1 MKKFNEIIQKETHRS
16 LKEKYFRRELLKE
29 GIMPN
34 YNKKTVKLTMDN
46 NEGVDF
52 SEDNY
57 IKFRANGLT
66 VYSIFW
72 RTPLPDF
79 RIGENEDDGNPFIW
93 ALKGIDG
100 WRFNVTDTEIVQ
112 FIKRF
117 LSICRTIDQQ
127 YDVVIMAPSKSDVN
141 NRFMKVIYGIVG
153 ATVKVEDYF
162 LKVKTSEILYN
173 LDTEMIE
180 HDYPTE
186 SSQEY
191 VEREMRMSLG
201 RMGTYFEAKKFP
213 QEYLKYIKSVVDVD
227 NKYSVANSNNLF
239 KGKRVL
245 ILDDVFSSEKTVSN
259 CVNCIWD
266 YSPTKVDVI
275 TLLSRKMNE

>member
-1 MKKFNEIIQKETHRS
+1 MKKINEIVQKETHRS
-16 LKEKYFRRELLKE
+16 LKEEYFRQDLPKE

-57 IKFRANGLT
+57 IKYRANGLT

-79 RIGENEDDGNPFIW
+79 KIGENDDDGNPFIGT
-93 ALKGIDG
+93 LKGIDG
-100 WRFNVTDTEIVQ
+100 WRFNVTDMEIVQ
-112 FIKRF
+112 YIKRF
-117 LSICRTIDQQ
+117 LSICRTIDQH
-127 YDVVIMAPSKSDVN
+127 YDVVVMAPSKSDVN

-153 ATVKVEDYF
+153 ATVKIEDYF
-162 LKVKTSEILYN
+162 LKVRTSEILYN
-173 LDTEMIE
+173 LDTEMIV

-186 SSQEY
+186 SAQEY
-191 VEREMRMSLG
+191 MEREMRRSLG
-201 RMGTYFEAKKFP
+201 RMGTYFEAKIFP
-213 QEYLKYIKSVVDVD
+213 QEYLKYIKSAVDVD
-227 NKYSVANSNNLF
+227 NKYSVADSNNLF

-245 ILDDVFSSEKTVSN
+245 VLDDVFSSGKTVSD

-275 TLLSRKMNE
+275 TLLSRNMNE

>member
-112 FIKRF
+112 HIKCF

-162 LKVKTSEILYN
+162 LKVRTSEILYN

>member
-1 MKKFNEIIQKETHRS
+1 MKKINEIVQKETHRS
-16 LKEKYFRRELLKE
+16 LKEEYFRQDLPKE

-57 IKFRANGLT
+57 IKYRANGLT

-79 RIGENEDDGNPFIW
+79 KIGENDDDGNPFIW
-93 ALKGIDG
+93 TLKGIDG
-100 WRFNVTDTEIVQ
+100 WRFNVTDMEIVQ
-112 FIKRF
+112 YIKRF
-117 LSICRTIDQQ
+117 LSICRTIDQH
-127 YDVVIMAPSKSDVN
+127 YDVVVMAPSKSDVN

-153 ATVKVEDYF
+153 ATVKIEDYF
-162 LKVKTSEILYN
+162 LKVRTSEILYN
-173 LDTEMIE
+173 LDTEMIV

-186 SSQEY
+186 SAQEY
-191 VEREMRMSLG
+191 MEREMRRSLG
-201 RMGTYFEAKKFP
+201 RMGTYFEAKIFP
-213 QEYLKYIKSVVDVD
+213 QEYLKYIKSAVDVD
-227 NKYSVANSNNLF
+227 NKYSVADSNNLF

-245 ILDDVFSSEKTVSN
+245 VLDDVFSSEKTVSD
-259 CVNCIWD
+259 CINCIWD

>member
-1 MKKFNEIIQKETHRS
+1 
-16 LKEKYFRRELLKE
+16 
-29 GIMPN
+29 
-34 YNKKTVKLTMDN
+34 MDN

-79 RIGENEDDGNPFIW
+79 RIGENDDDDGNPFIW

-112 FIKRF
+112 YIKRF
-117 LSICRTIDQQ
+117 LSICRTIDQH
-127 YDVVIMAPSKSDVN
+127 YDVVVMAPSKSDVN

-153 ATVKVEDYF
+153 ATVKIEDYF
-162 LKVKTSEILYN
+162 LKVRTSEILYN
-173 LDTEMIE
+173 LDTEMIV

-186 SSQEY
+186 SAQEY
-191 VEREMRMSLG
+191 VEREMRRSLG
-201 RMGTYFEAKKFP
+201 RMGTYFEAKIFP
-213 QEYLKYIKSVVDVD
+213 HEYLKYIKSAVDVD
-227 NKYSVANSNNLF
+227 NKYSIADSNNLF

-245 ILDDVFSSEKTVSN
+245 VLDDVFSSGKTVSD

-275 TLLSRKMNE
+275 TLLSRNMNE

>member
-1 MKKFNEIIQKETHRS
+1 MKKINEIVQKETHRS
-16 LKEKYFRRELLKE
+16 LKEEYFRQDLPKE

-34 YNKKTVKLTMDN
+34 YNKKTVKLTMDKN
-46 NEGVDF
+46 VGVDF
-52 SEDNY
+52 YEENY
-57 IKFRANGLT
+57 IKFRENGLT

-79 RIGENEDDGNPFIW
+79 RIGENDDDENPFIW
-93 ALKGIDG
+93 ALKGIEG

-112 FIKRF
+112 YIKRF
-117 LSICRTIDQQ
+117 LSICQTIDQH
-127 YDVVIMAPSKSDVN
+127 YDVIVMAPSKNDFN
-141 NRFMKVIYGIVG
+141 NRFLKVIYGIVG
-153 ATVKVEDYF
+153 ATVKIEDYF

-173 LDTEMIE
+173 LDTGMIE

-186 SSQEY
+186 SAQEY
-191 VEREMRMSLG
+191 MEREMRRSLG

-213 QEYLKYIKSVVDVD
+213 KEYLKYIKSAVDVD
-227 NKYSVANSNNLF
+227 NKYSVADSSNLF

-245 ILDDVFSSEKTVSN
+245 VLDDVFSSEKTVSD

-266 YSPTKVDVI
+266 YSPTIVDVI
-275 TLLSRKMNE
+275 TLLSRKMNV